1 MLDKVLEQQTAGD
14 PMGRQKF
21 CSRKDTREIS
31 RQMKQKGQA
40 VSASSVGRLLKEKNY
55 SLRLNRKSIAET
67 NHPQRD
73 EQFQT
78 IAATR
83 KQFEDAGHPVLSLD
97 TKKKELVGNFRNP
110 GRIWTKEEDVRRV
123 YDHDFRTLAKA
134 LAAPYGLYDTGLNVG
149 TVIVGISADT
159 AEFAVDCIETW
170 LTQVGFP
177 SYSSVKKLL
186 LLCDSGGSNG
196 CRNRLWKVGLYHK
209 ICRRYGIEV
218 TVCHYPVGASKW
230 NPIEHRLFSFISL
243 EWAGV
248 PLQTLAIMLRCIR
261 STKTTPGLSVNAF
274 LNRRGYDKGISIPD
288 SEFNQIRLH
297 PHDVLPELNYTLKVA

>member
-31 RQMKQKGQA
+31 RQMEQKGQA

-73 EQFQT
+73 EQFQA
-78 IAATR
+78 IAAMR

-110 GRIWTKEEDVRRV
+110 GRIWTKEEEVRRV

-134 LAAPYGLYDTGLNVG
+134 IAAPYGIYDIGLNVG

-159 AEFAVDCIETW
+159 SEFAVDCIEMW
-170 LTQVGFP
+170 LTKIGFP
-177 SYSSVKKLL
+177 SHSSVKRLL

-196 CRNRLWKVGLYHK
+196 YRNRLWKVGLYHK
-209 ICRRYGIEV
+209 ICQRYGIEI

-274 LNRRGYDKGISIPD
+274 LNRRRYDKGVSIPN
-288 SEFNQIRLH
+288 SEFSKICLH

>member
-1 MLDKVLEQQTAGD
+1 MLDKVMEQHTAGD

-31 RQMKQKGQA
+31 RQMEQEGQV

-73 EQFQT
+73 EQFHV
-78 IAATR
+78 IAAMR

-110 GRIWTKEEDVRRV
+110 GRIWSREEDVRCV

-134 LAAPYGLYDTGLNVG
+134 IAAPYGIYDIGLNVG
-149 TVIVGISADT
+149 TVVVGISADT
-159 AEFAVDCIETW
+159 SEFAVDCIETW
-170 LTQVGFP
+170 LTKIGFR
-177 SYSSVKKLL
+177 SHSEIKKVL
-186 LLCDSGGSNG
+186 LLCDGGGSNG
-196 CRNRLWKVGLYHK
+196 YKSRLWKLGLYHK

-218 TVCHYPVGASKW
+218 TVCHYPAGASKW

-261 STKTTPGLSVNAF
+261 STKTTPGLRVNAF
-274 LNRRGYDKGISIPD
+274 LNRRRYDKDIRISD
-288 SEFNQIRLH
+288 SQFNEICLH